1 MVISKPGTSPK
12 LAITFIG
19 VETFGNDI
27 DFANN
32 DLNVPIFVRN
42 CTMGEE
48 LTVDNRCVPCEK
60 YTYLLEAPK
69 KPTTCKDCPANAFCY
84 GLNLIAPFAG
94 YWRSS
99 NLSIN
104 FIACPNTQ
112 ACLKG
117 NTTLPIGIC
126 SEGY

>member
-1 MVISKPGTSPK
+1 VRNNEVVAEQGVYKFRNLIVISKPGTSPK
-12 LAITFIG
+12 IGITFQG
-19 VETFGNDI
+19 VETYGNAI

-32 DLNVPIFVRN
+32 DLNIPVLVRN

-60 YTYLLEAPK
+60 YTYLLEAPT
-69 KPTTCKDCPANAFCY
+69 KPTTCKDCPSKATCY
-84 GLNLIAPFAG
+84 GLNFMTPVAG

-104 FIACPNTQ
+104 FI
-112 ACLKG
+112 
-117 NTTLPIGIC
+117 
-126 SEGY
+126 